1 MESKMNEKEIRQYLL
16 SRAPLE
22 DFYIL
27 LSPSGNEKDALFG
40 CFNREGDPFFIME
53 DDDKMADCIIKYLID
68 NRINVFENDDALSE
82 YIERRYPK
90 SDAP

>member
-1 MESKMNEKEIRQYLL
+1 MTEKEIKQYLL

-27 LSPSGNEKDALFG
+27 LSPSGDEKDALFG
-40 CFNREGDPFFIME
+40 CLNREGVPFLVIE
-53 DDDKMADCIIKYLID
+53 DDDEMAGSIIKYLID
-68 NRINVFENDDALSE
+68 NKINVFEKDDALSE